1 MAVATHTKRPSGGK
15 NPRNVVTAA
24 RGKGTASSRRP
35 SRRFWENAKSL
46 LGALAIFLV
55 IRAFL
60 VEAFRIPSGSME
72 PTLLVGDF
80 LFVNKLVYG
89 PHVPFTRVTLPGY
102 AEPRRGEVAI
112 YTSPDDRDGNPT
124 VVKRIVGVAGDTLFM
139 RDGLLHVNGIPQRQG
154 YGPITESEFLDES
167 HPDFDWQKRVGLKQS
182 RFGAAP
188 EQPTHD
194 NWGPFVV
201 PPRHLFTLGD
211 SRYNSKDARYYGFV
225 PRENVRG
232 RPLFIYFSYDAEDPS
247 SPIPWL
253 TDIRWGRIGHRI
265 R

>member
-1 MAVATHTKRPSGGK
+1 MPVATQTKRSSGGGS
-15 NPRNVVTAA
+15 PRNVVAAA
-24 RGKGTASSRRP
+24 RGKPTKSRRS
-35 SRRFWENAKSL
+35 SRRFWENVKSL

-55 IRAFL
+55 IRTFL

-72 PTLLVGDF
+72 PTLLIGDF
-80 LFVNKLVYG
+80 LFVNKLIYG
-89 PHVPFTRVTLPGY
+89 PRIPFTGLSLPGY
-102 AEPRRGEVAI
+102 AEPRRGEVVI
-112 YTSPDDRDGNPT
+112 YTSPDERDGNPT

-139 RDGLLHVNGIPQRQG
+139 RDGLLHVDGIPQRQG
-154 YGPITESEFLDES
+154 YAAITEPEFLDES
-167 HPDFDWQKRVGLKQS
+167 SPDFEWQKQVGLKQS
-182 RFGAAP
+182 RFGPAP
-188 EQPTHD
+188 TEPTHD

-201 PPRHLFTLGD
+201 PPGHFFTLGD

-232 RPLFIYFSYDAEDPS
+232 RPLFIYFSYDAEDPD

-253 TDIRWGRIGHRI
+253 TDIRWGRIGDGI